1 MQRPTSSGDFGN
13 NPQLVETVFRKK
25 YGSPAG
31 IFRAPGRVNL
41 IGEHTDYN
49 DGFVMPAALGFSMY
63 VAVGVRPDRMISVL
77 SLDFDE
83 AVNLN
88 LDDLGAGPTGLW
100 SDYVRGVAAV
110 MQASGLTLPGV
121 NLVIKSEVPI
131 GAGLSSSAAVEVSS
145 AFALFAVAGVEV
157 DRREIAALCQRAEHL
172 YAGTNC
178 GIMDQFIACFGQA
191 GHALL
196 LDCRTLAYELL
207 EVPDSVRIVVC
218 NTMVKHTL
226 AGGEYNQRRADCEEG
241 VRFLQSRLPG
251 VRALRDVDLLQ
262 LTQFGSDMPDRV
274 YRRCRHVVSENAR
287 TLEAAEALRKHD
299 LGSFGRLM
307 VESHRSLRDDYEV
320 SCPELDK
327 MVELA
332 LNQKSAYGAR
342 MTGGGF
348 GGCTVNLVQAD
359 AVEAFRSN
367 VSGQYEKAT
376 GLAPAIYI
384 CAAADGATRLPLEF
398 A

>member
-1 MQRPTSSGDFGN
+1 MQRPTLSRNLGN
-13 NPQLVETVFRKK
+13 TPQLVETVFRKK
-25 YGSPAG
+25 YGPPAG

-49 DGFVMPAALGFSMY
+49 DGFVMPAALGFSTY
-63 VAVGVRPDRMISVL
+63 IAVAARADRMISVL

-83 AVNLN
+83 TAT
-88 LDDLGAGPTGLW
+88 LDLDGLGAGPTGHW
-100 SDYVRGVAAV
+100 SDYVRGVAAA
-110 MQASGLTLPGV
+110 MQASGLTLSGA

-131 GAGLSSSAAVEVSS
+131 GASLSSSAAIEVST
-145 AFALFAVAGVEV
+145 AFALLAVAGVEL

-178 GIMDQFIACFGQA
+178 GIMDQFISCFGHA

-207 EVPDSVRIVVC
+207 EVPGDVRIVAC
-218 NTMVKHTL
+218 NTMVKHAL
-226 AGGEYNQRRADCEEG
+226 VGGEYNQRRADCEEG
-241 VRFLQSRLPG
+241 VQFLQSRIPG
-251 VRALRDVDLLQ
+251 IRALRDVDLLQ
-262 LTQFGSDMPDRV
+262 LTQLGADMPDRV
-274 YRRCRHVVSENAR
+274 YRRCRHVVTENAR
-287 TLEAAEALRKHD
+287 TLEAAEVLRSRD

-332 LNQKSAYGAR
+332 LNNKGAYGAR

-359 AVEAFRSN
+359 EVESFKSD
-367 VSGQYEKAT
+367 VSRQYEKAT
-376 GLAPAIYI
+376 GLAPAVYV
-384 CAAADGATRLPLEF
+384 CTAAEGATRVPLEF